1 MQEPKNEIKASLRVF
16 TKNSI
21 KISFQEKTNGKFNR
35 LISPTNIEDVINL
48 IKYEELDEV
57 MLCGASCSGMGRIGL
72 PDQLSER
79 MVLSLDME
87 DKANIRS
94 YSTAQVWSLARYE
107 KGFCAVTSVYSCRQ
121 P

>member
-57 MLCGASCSGMGRIGL
+57 ILAALRAPEWGESACPTSSASVWFSAWTWKIKPTFGLIPPHRSG
-72 PDQLSER
+72 
-79 MVLSLDME
+79 
-87 DKANIRS
+87 
-94 YSTAQVWSLARYE
+94 VWHAMRRD
-107 KGFCAVTSVYSCRQ
+107 SVR
-121 P
+121 